1 MEIQI
6 RDCVG
11 ILDRDNERQI
21 AEAGERLFGRLGE
34 RITALNLRFHDISQA
49 GSAIC
54 EVVVHDAGRVQI
66 LVRHR
71 DRDALKSAVT
81 ALERARVQVRRVMR
95 RSRNV
100 PTEDLIYA
108 AA

>member
-1 MEIQI
+1 MKIHI

-11 ILDRDNERQI
+11 ILDRGNERQI
-21 AEAGERLFGRLGE
+21 AEAGERLFARLGE
-34 RITALNLRFHDISQA
+34 RITALDLRFHDISQA

-54 EVVVHDAGRVQI
+54 EVVVHAAGGVQI
-66 LVRHR
+66 LARNR

-81 ALERARVQVRRVMR
+81 ALERARVQVRQVMR
-95 RSRNV
+95 KSRKV
-100 PTEDLIYA
+100 PTEDLAYA

>member
-1 MEIQI
+1 MKTRI

-11 ILDRDNERQI
+11 ILDRDNERRI
-21 AEAGERLFGRLGE
+21 AEAGEQLFGRLGE

-49 GSAIC
+49 GSAVC
-54 EVVVHDAGRVQI
+54 EVFVHAAGRVQI
-66 LVRHR
+66 LARHR
-71 DRDALKSAVT
+71 DRDASKAALT

-95 RSRNV
+95 RSRKV
-100 PTEDLIYA
+100 RTEDLAFA

>member
-1 MEIQI
+1 MKIRI

-11 ILDRDNERQI
+11 ILDRDNERRI
-21 AEAGERLFGRLGE
+21 AEAGEQLFGRLGE

-49 GSAIC
+49 GSAVC
-54 EVVVHDAGRVQI
+54 EVVVHAAGRVQI
-66 LVRHR
+66 LARHR
-71 DRDALKSAVT
+71 DRDALKAAMT

-95 RSRNV
+95 RSRKV
-100 PTEDLIYA
+100 PTEDLAFA